1 MVITNSQKTKE
12 KIKEK
17 VALTDDS
24 CCDDSCC
31 ASGGP
36 SVSFES
42 EGRRGGGCC

>member
-1 MVITNSQKTKE
+1 MTNSQKTKE

-24 CCDDSCC
+24 CCAD
-31 ASGGP
+31 GGP

>member
-1 MVITNSQKTKE
+1 MVMTNSQKTKE
-12 KIKEK
+12 KNKEK

>member
-1 MVITNSQKTKE
+1 MTNSQKTKE

-17 VALTDDS
+17 EALTDDS

-31 ASGGP
+31 AGSGP
-36 SVSFES
+36 SISFES